1 MALDWFQVPIITV
14 RIQWA
19 RLTESRELG
28 KLKELKELKDLEGVA
43 IDLRDSMHFNLSY
56 RLVVVSSRW

>member
-28 KLKELKELKDLEGVA
+28 KLKELKDLEGVA

>member
-28 KLKELKELKDLEGVA
+28 KLKELKDLEGVA
-43 IDLRDSMHFNLSY
+43 IDLRDSMHSNLSY